1 MPNPERCHGRPAL
14 EGGAQEGMSPDIPIV
29 DIPRFFHQAKLA
41 LEKKNKVIVIV
52 QDSYGVGVHVAGKS
66 LTNKTAHHSSVTP
79 PGPHGPE
86 ITAVQGPMA
95 LSRADQR
102 MVTSLEC
109 QAVFHRSI

>member
-66 LTNKTAHHSSVTP
+66 LTNKQHITVQLHP
-79 PGPHGPE
+79 PGPL
-86 ITAVQGPMA
+86 A
-95 LSRADQR
+95 LRSQQCRAPWP
-102 MVTSLEC
+102 
-109 QAVFHRSI
+109 